1 MIVFMVTIHG
11 FHLLW
16 WLHGFLYSKTHLTPM
31 TVKQEIKSQPLC
43 ELIAWIVAWN
53 KPRNDNFCGYH
64 LWCLWFPSWCLLFP
78 LWFPASFWVACL
90 DCGLKL
96 AWKWQLLW
104 LPVVSMVETTSWFPF
119 QSNLTAKSCDHPNQP
134 IRSLHSLKSPRK
146 LQNLWDF
153 MRFHP
158 KFYSHLK
165 SKAVRTALLKI
176 YASLLLIGS
185 NGIIWIKALED

>member
-1 MIVFMVTIHG
+1 MVSTSCGDSVVSAILKHI
-11 FHLLW
+11 LLP
-16 WLHGFLYSKTHLTPM
+16 WLSGRKWNHSLFVNWLPGLWLEISLEMTTFVVTTCGTPP
-31 TVKQEIKSQPLC
+31 VVSVVYL
-43 ELIAWIVAWN
+43 V
-53 KPRNDNFCGYH
+53 G
-64 LWCLWFPSWCLLFP
+64 SLLFP

-96 AWKWQLLW
+96 AWKWQLSW
-104 LPVVSMVETTSWFPF
+104 LPVVSMAETTSWFPF

-146 LQNLWDF
+146 LRNLWDF

-165 SKAVRTALLKI
+165 SKLLECSSAKNEEMKNNH
-176 YASLLLIGS
+176 LV
-185 NGIIWIKALED
+185 